1 MLLFADLWGEK
12 EKSHTIVR
20 LPLLG
25 AGGGGRTRMV
35 SLPPDFESGASANS
49 TTPAKLRYLLY
60 NNAEEKSRFIL
71 PYNDEKFIDF
81 LCILR

>member
-1 MLLFADLWGEK
+1 
-12 EKSHTIVR
+12 
-20 LPLLG
+20 
-25 AGGGGRTRMV
+25 MV

-60 NNAEEKSRFIL
+60 NTAEEKSRFIL